1 MESISP
7 HDWLSL
13 VHPVM
18 MILFVYPVF
27 GATVRL
33 GTLAREKRLDLN
45 PIADTVPIEHAQ
57 HAAWAVGGILVAI
70 PIALSVSL
78 LKTTSPFTLLL
89 VAGAVLFS
97 YSKVLKT
104 KLIWQRLAWA
114 ATSWIG
120 LLLLGLQP
128 AVERLSD
135 QPWSALFWQSHFW
148 MGMALIALLLATTA
162 MQPSIGR
169 NMQIRRLH
177 ISINVIVALLLFMQ
191 AVSGARNLLLR

>member
-1 MESISP
+1 M
-7 HDWLSL
+7 SL
-13 VHPVM
+13 AHPVL

-33 GTLAREKRLDLN
+33 GILAREKRLDLN

-78 LKTTSPFTLLL
+78 LKTTSPLALVL
-89 VAGAVLFS
+89 VAGVVLFS

-128 AVERLSD
+128 AVVRLSD
-135 QPWSALFWQSHFW
+135 QPWTCLLYTSPSPRDVEESRMPSSA
-148 MGMALIALLLATTA
+148 
-162 MQPSIGR
+162 
-169 NMQIRRLH
+169 
-177 ISINVIVALLLFMQ
+177 
-191 AVSGARNLLLR
+191 

>member
-1 MESISP
+1 M
-7 HDWLSL
+7 SL
-13 VHPVM
+13 AHPVL

-33 GTLAREKRLDLN
+33 GILAREKRLDLN

-78 LKTTSPFTLLL
+78 LKTTSPLALVL
-89 VAGAVLFS
+89 VAGVVLFS

-104 KLIWQRLAWA
+104 KLIGQRLAWA

-128 AVERLSD
+128 AVVRLSD
-135 QPWSALFWQSHFW
+135 QPWTALFWQSHFW

-177 ISINVIVALLLFMQ
+177 ISVNVIIALLLFMQ

>member
-13 VHPVM
+13 AHPVL
-18 MILFVYPVF
+18 MILFVYPVI

-33 GTLAREKRLDLN
+33 GILAREKRLELN
-45 PIADTVPIEHAQ
+45 PIAETVPVEHAQ

-78 LKTTSPFTLLL
+78 LKTTSPIAL
-89 VAGAVLFS
+89 VLIAGAVLFS

-128 AVERLSD
+128 AVVRLSD
-135 QPWSALFWQSHFW
+135 QPWTALFWQSHFW

>member
-13 VHPVM
+13 VHPVL

-33 GTLAREKRLDLN
+33 GILAREKRLDLN

-78 LKTTSPFTLLL
+78 LKTTSPFTLVL
-89 VAGAVLFS
+89 VAGVVLFS

-104 KLIWQRLAWA
+104 KLIGQRLAWVPRA
-114 ATSWIG
+114 PCTPPPKTPCVSIQG
-120 LLLLGLQP
+120 GQDTQRP
-128 AVERLSD
+128 LSI
-135 QPWSALFWQSHFW
+135 
-148 MGMALIALLLATTA
+148 MGPPDTVDLK
-162 MQPSIGR
+162 
-169 NMQIRRLH
+169 N
-177 ISINVIVALLLFMQ
+177 
-191 AVSGARNLLLR
+191 

>member
-1 MESISP
+1 M
-7 HDWLSL
+7 SL
-13 VHPVM
+13 AHPVL

-33 GTLAREKRLDLN
+33 GILAREKRLNLN

-78 LKTTSPFTLLL
+78 IKTTSPLALVL

-97 YSKVLKT
+97 YSKVLNT

-114 ATSWIG
+114 GASWIG

-135 QPWSALFWQSHFW
+135 QPWTALFWQSHFW

-169 NMQIRRLH
+169 NLQIRRLH
-177 ISINVIVALLLFMQ
+177 ISANVIVALLLFMQ
-191 AVSGARNLLLR
+191 AVSGTRNLLLR

>member
-13 VHPVM
+13 AHPVL

-33 GTLAREKRLDLN
+33 GILAREKRLDLN

-78 LKTTSPFTLLL
+78 LKTTSPLHAG
-89 VAGAVLFS
+89 VGRWGGAVQLQQSF
-97 YSKVLKT
+97 KD
-104 KLIWQRLAWA
+104 QADWA
-114 ATSWIG
+114 TPG
-120 LLLLGLQP
+120 LGRHQLDRTL
-128 AVERLSD
+128 
-135 QPWSALFWQSHFW
+135 
-148 MGMALIALLLATTA
+148 TA
-162 MQPSIGR
+162 RTPTGR
-169 NMQIRRLH
+169 
-177 ISINVIVALLLFMQ
+177 
-191 AVSGARNLLLR
+191 